1 MCYNLGMKKKTKT
14 IGGVIGILVLAILI
28 WFGVPTDR
36 ADDIATSVQHNTDA
50 LVTCV
55 NENKDNLTDCV
66 GVAGATLED
75 VRDVYTE
82 INK

>member
-1 MCYNLGMKKKTKT
+1 MKKRTKT
-14 IGGVIGILVLAILI
+14 IGGVIGVLVLAALL

-36 ADDIATSVQHNTDA
+36 ADDIATSVQQNTDA

-55 NENKDNLTDCV
+55 NQNEDRLTDCV
-66 GVAGATLED
+66 GVAGATLKD

-82 INK
+82 IKK